1 MVLEIISQC
10 CVPLSNRIEVI
21 SKCFEVIAKCF
32 ETISKRAKSSS
43 AIAKTSPAVG
53 KRAPSAGKTFS
64 APWKGVPAMG
74 KRVELRTIQA
84 DMLVERFEEERNL
97 NPNTETMEF
106 SLRDPDG
113 YFVTV
118 SAF

>member
-1 MVLEIISQC
+1 
-10 CVPLSNRIEVI
+10 
-21 SKCFEVIAKCF
+21 
-32 ETISKRAKSSS
+32 
-43 AIAKTSPAVG
+43 
-53 KRAPSAGKTFS
+53 
-64 APWKGVPAMG
+64 MG

-84 DMLVERFEEERNL
+84 DMLAERFEEERNL

>member
-1 MVLEIISQC
+1 
-10 CVPLSNRIEVI
+10 
-21 SKCFEVIAKCF
+21 
-32 ETISKRAKSSS
+32 
-43 AIAKTSPAVG
+43 
-53 KRAPSAGKTFS
+53 
-64 APWKGVPAMG
+64 MG

-84 DMLVERFEEERNL
+84 DMLVERFEEERNF